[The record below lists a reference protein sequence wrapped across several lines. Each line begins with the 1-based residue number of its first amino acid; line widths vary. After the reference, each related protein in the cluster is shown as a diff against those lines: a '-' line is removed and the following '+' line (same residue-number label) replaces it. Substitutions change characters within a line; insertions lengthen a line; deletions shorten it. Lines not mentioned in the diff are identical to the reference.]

1 MLLEQERTQ
10 IADYG
15 KKLIEHGLTK
25 GTGGNISIY
34 HRDQQLFAIS
44 PSGLSYMETEPKDVV
59 VINLDGEIVDG
70 ERKPSSEIEMHRI
83 FYQQREDINAVV
95 HTHSPFAT
103 TVSALH
109 WDLPAASY
117 LVAFAGKNVRCAEYA
132 TFGTRELAEKA
143 FKAMKDRKAV
153 LLANHGLLAGAENL
167 EQAFNIAEE
176 IEYCA
181 EIFVRARSIGD
192 PVIIPDPE
200 MEHLVE
206 KFKTYG
212 TSNDSA

>member
-1 MLLEQERTQ
+1 MLLEQERRQ
-10 IADYG
+10 IVDYG

-25 GTGGNISIY
+25 GTGGNISVY
-34 HRDQQLFAIS
+34 NRDKQLFAIS
-44 PSGLSYMETEPKDVV
+44 PSGLSYQETKPHDVV
-59 VINLDGEIVDG
+59 VLNLAGEIVEG
-70 ERKPSSEIEMHRI
+70 ERKPSSELEMHRI
-83 FYQQREDINAVV
+83 FYEQREDIHAVV

-103 TVSALH
+103 TVSALQ

-143 FKAMKDRKAV
+143 FEAMKDRKAV

-181 EIFVRARSIGD
+181 EIFVRARSIGE
-192 PVIIPDPE
+192 PVIIHDSE
-200 MEHLVE
+200 MERLIE
-206 KFKTYG
+206 KFQTYG
-212 TSNDSA
+212 TSNSA

>member
-1 MLLEQERTQ
+1 MLLEQERKQ
-10 IADYG
+10 IVVYG
-15 KKLIEHGLTK
+15 QKMIEHGLTK

-34 HRDQQLFAIS
+34 NRQKKLFAIS
-44 PSGLSYMETEPKDVV
+44 PSGLSYMDTQPKDVV
-59 VINLDGEIVDG
+59 VMNLDGKLVEG

-83 FYQQREDINAVV
+83 FYQQREDISAVV

-117 LVAFAGKNVRCAEYA
+117 LVAFAGENVRCSAYA

-143 FKAMKDRKAV
+143 FEAMQDRKAV
-153 LLANHGLLAGAENL
+153 LLANHGLLAGAENIH
-167 EQAFNIAEE
+167 QAFNIAEE

-192 PVIIPDPE
+192 PVIIPNEE
-200 MEHLVE
+200 MKNLVD

-212 TSNDSA
+212 AK